1 MSELLTQAVDIC
13 RKLIGEKTTP
23 EINEIEAAITNI
35 THMPLFK
42 DINQSILKD
51 MLLSLYTTKVD
62 TFQILEGKER
72 REPWL
77 FSSLYPD
84 KRYEQRNSIPDVVNA
99 YSGFLFDNENTFTHW
114 NNFLKNA
121 NS

>member
-35 THMPLFK
+35 TYMPLFK
-42 DINQSILKD
+42 DIDQSILKE

-77 FSSLYPD
+77 KAFKAAQLSKWSFWTRYKKYLSRSS
-84 KRYEQRNSIPDVVNA
+84 
-99 YSGFLFDNENTFTHW
+99 
-114 NNFLKNA
+114 
-121 NS
+121 

>member
-1 MSELLTQAVDIC
+1 MSELLAQAVDIC
-13 RKLIGEKTTP
+13 RKLIGEKNTP

-35 THMPLFK
+35 TYMPLFK
-42 DINQSILKD
+42 DIDQSILKD

-77 FSSLYPD
+77 KAFKAAQLSKWSFGRDIRSIWRKRSLLHQVSSLIWM
-84 KRYEQRNSIPDVVNA
+84 N
-99 YSGFLFDNENTFTHW
+99 
-114 NNFLKNA
+114 
-121 NS
+121 